1 MRIRANRFNDAR
13 DYILV
18 AFILLIATIFMVLRF
33 QGGLNNLRTASLT
46 LFSLLEEPLSSVRVY
61 RQALRTNTSL
71 QKQNI
76 VLQDELSR
84 LRTLQQENIELRAL
98 LELRERSEYQLL
110 ASTIVGKE
118 LQGINN
124 LLTIDAGSD
133 LGVKEGMAFIT
144 SEGLVGR
151 IVKVGAFYSQVLP
164 YNNALFRVSARVQE
178 LRRAGIVSFSEDESD
193 LLEML
198 YISQTIPVDSGMVIE
213 TSGYSNTFPPGIPIG
228 RVVSRVP
235 IPGND
240 YQKIYL
246 DPFVSLTDVAEG
258 FVVKFEP
265 VEEIDSLIQSAPGGL
280 E

>member
-18 AFILLIATIFMVLRF
+18 AFILLIATVFMVTRF

-46 LFSLLEEPLSSVRVY
+46 VFSLLEEPLSSVRVY

-71 QKQNI
+71 QRQNI

-84 LRTLQQENIELRAL
+84 LRTLQQENIQLREL
-98 LELRERSEYQLL
+98 LELRDRSDYQLL
-110 ASTIVGKE
+110 AATIVGKE
-118 LQGINN
+118 LQGVNN
-124 LLTIDAGSD
+124 LFTIDAGSD
-133 LGVKEGMAFIT
+133 QGVKEGMAFIT

-151 IVKVGAFYSQVLP
+151 IIKVGRFYSQVMP

-178 LRRAGIVSFSEDESD
+178 LRRAGIVSFSEEKSD
-193 LLEML
+193 QLEML
-198 YISQTIPVDSGMVIE
+198 YIPQTIPVEQGMIIE
-213 TSGYSNTFPPGIPIG
+213 TSGYSNSFPSGIPIG
-228 RVVSRVP
+228 SVVSREP
-235 IPGND
+235 IQGND
-240 YQKIYL
+240 YQKIFL
-246 DPFVSLTDVAEG
+246 RPFVSLTDVAEG

-265 VEEIDSLIQSAPGGL
+265 IQEIDSLMQSTPGVS